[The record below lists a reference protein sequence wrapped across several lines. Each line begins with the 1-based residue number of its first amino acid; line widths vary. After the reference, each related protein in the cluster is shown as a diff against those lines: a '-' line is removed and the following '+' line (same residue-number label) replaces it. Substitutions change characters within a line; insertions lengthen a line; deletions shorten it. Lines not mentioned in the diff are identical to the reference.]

1 VTPSVTEGSKCV
13 TENGI
18 ARGICLVDC
27 LNQDNLNNLN
37 KLINQSTNQSEEES
51 LTLIPRE
58 PLRDGNLSLG
68 RCDSENALP
77 LFSSLTR
84 EKNSPK
90 TAGENP
96 AGSLVES
103 SARNS
108 SGSSA
113 EADPFVLQPAFP
125 LPEGLERPA
134 IRAAWEDWIRWR
146 KFSGG
151 AERIS
156 RKSLQEIFEV
166 LRHAFRIGGEQAVK
180 ETLEHSTRTCQV
192 NRLLVPKDVYRTPR
206 ASAVTRPSEPE
217 VTISEEERLAVSS
230 IISAYREKTFGKR

>member
-1 VTPSVTEGSKCV
+1 M
-13 TENGI
+13 
-18 ARGICLVDC
+18 
-27 LNQDNLNNLN
+27 
-37 KLINQSTNQSEEES
+37 
-51 LTLIPRE
+51 
-58 PLRDGNLSLG
+58 
-68 RCDSENALP
+68 
-77 LFSSLTR
+77 
-84 EKNSPK
+84 
-90 TAGENP
+90 
-96 AGSLVES
+96 
-103 SARNS
+103 
-108 SGSSA
+108 
-113 EADPFVLQPAFP
+113 LQPAFP

-192 NRLLVPKDVYRTPR
+192 NRLLVPKDVYRTPH

>member
-1 VTPSVTEGSKCV
+1 MTRSSTGSPAEGLARSSARSSAGSLTESSARNSSGSS
-13 TENGI
+13 
-18 ARGICLVDC
+18 A
-27 LNQDNLNNLN
+27 
-37 KLINQSTNQSEEES
+37 ES
-51 LTLIPRE
+51 LTR
-58 PLRDGNLSLG
+58 
-68 RCDSENALP
+68 
-77 LFSSLTR
+77 SS
-84 EKNSPK
+84 
-90 TAGENP
+90 AGSS

-108 SGSSA
+108 SGSSE

-125 LPEGLERPA
+125 LPEGRERPA

>member
-1 VTPSVTEGSKCV
+1 MEGL
-13 TENGI
+13 
-18 ARGICLVDC
+18 ARSSAGSLAES
-27 LNQDNLNNLN
+27 
-37 KLINQSTNQSEEES
+37 STRNSS
-51 LTLIPRE
+51 
-58 PLRDGNLSLG
+58 GNPAEG
-68 RCDSENALP
+68 
-77 LFSSLTR
+77 LTR
-84 EKNSPK
+84 SS
-90 TAGENP
+90 AGNP
-96 AGSLVES
+96 AEGLARSSAGSLVES

-108 SGSSA
+108 SGNPAEGLTRSSTGNPA

>member
-1 VTPSVTEGSKCV
+1 MTRSSAGSPVEGL
-13 TENGI
+13 
-18 ARGICLVDC
+18 ARSSAGSLAES
-27 LNQDNLNNLN
+27 
-37 KLINQSTNQSEEES
+37 STRNSS
-51 LTLIPRE
+51 
-58 PLRDGNLSLG
+58 GNPAEG
-68 RCDSENALP
+68 
-77 LFSSLTR
+77 LTR
-84 EKNSPK
+84 SS
-90 TAGENP
+90 AGNP
-96 AGSLVES
+96 AEGLARSSAGSLVES

-108 SGSSA
+108 SGNPAEGLTRSSTGNPA